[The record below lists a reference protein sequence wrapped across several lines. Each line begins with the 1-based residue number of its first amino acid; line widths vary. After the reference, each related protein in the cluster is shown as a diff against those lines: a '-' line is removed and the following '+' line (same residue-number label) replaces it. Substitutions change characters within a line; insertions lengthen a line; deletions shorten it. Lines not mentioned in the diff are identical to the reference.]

1 MVIRAAR
8 FNLNLLLA
16 LALAAFAGCETTK
29 KDKEQAVVRIHIEVN
44 PDGTGQNAPVPIYR
58 ANPVMVNVQTS
69 PILTEGNLAEA
80 KVLKTSGG
88 FALQIKF
95 DNFGTGLLE
104 QYSARNPGKHLAI
117 FCQFGKKLVESRWLA
132 APQIGRRIT
141 NGTLLFTPDCSREEA
156 EQIALGLNNVVAK
169 SKRNDLIK

>member
-16 LALAAFAGCETTK
+16 LALVAFAGCHTTK
-29 KDKEQAVVRIHIEVN
+29 EDKERAVVRIHIEVN
-44 PDGTGQNAPVPIYR
+44 QDGTGQNAPVPIYR
-58 ANPVMVNVQTS
+58 GKPVMVNVQTS
-69 PILTEGNLAEA
+69 PFLTEANLVEA
-80 KVLKTSGG
+80 KVLETLGG

-95 DNFGTGLLE
+95 DNFGAGLLE
-104 QYSARNPGKHLAI
+104 QYSARNPGKHMAI

-141 NGTLLFTPDCSREEA
+141 NGMLVFTPDCTREEA
-156 EQIALGLNNVVAK
+156 EQIALGLNNVLAK
-169 SKRNDLIK
+169 SKRRDLIK